1 MGWSRLRGGSIDIN
15 HELKGPA
22 IILEV
27 IMIAVDVIKTTV
39 LCTVTIIRIG
49 EKVVEAMPPLGEDL
63 KREKI
68 YFE

>member
-1 MGWSRLRGGSIDIN
+1 M
-15 HELKGPA
+15 KGQA
-22 IILEV
+22 IILDV

-49 EKVVEAMPPLGEDL
+49 EKVVEAMPPWGRTL
-63 KREKI
+63 KEKKT